1 MESEMKM
8 SRSAAVTIAREAPH
22 PVEALLPPTR
32 TPSKKWKD
40 GSRLSKRPDGM
51 KQRSQHFEDAFQT
64 RGSHSSMDR
73 VRGEAMVVAEVKT
86 NVRVSSLNLFMI
98 QLPYIP

>member
-1 MESEMKM
+1 
-8 SRSAAVTIAREAPH
+8 
-22 PVEALLPPTR
+22 
-32 TPSKKWKD
+32 
-40 GSRLSKRPDGM
+40 M